1 MCKRTVTKGASAA
14 WFRLPRACT
23 LLLPL
28 LLAFLCSS
36 VPAACHGARG
46 GSSSSSSRPVRSP
59 PPRSPP
65 RVATNSS
72 RSSAS
77 SPASAASASAAAVVV
92 GRHVRS
98 YSHLTGDVRKR
109 KLFSFQKFFL
119 RIDKNGT
126 VNGTKSKDD
135 PFSIL
140 EIKSVDVGIVAIKGL
155 DSNYY
160 LAINKKGV
168 VYGAREFGT
177 DCKFVERIEENRY
190 NTYASAE
197 WRNKKKPMFV
207 GLSAN
212 GKPMRA
218 KKTRRKNTATHFL
231 PMPIQ

>member
-1 MCKRTVTKGASAA
+1 MCKWKVTKGAAA
-14 WFRLPRACT
+14 WFRLPCACT
-23 LLLPL
+23 LLLL
-28 LLAFLCSS
+28 LLALLGSS
-36 VPAACHGARG
+36 VPVACHGARSG
-46 GSSSSSSRPVRSP
+46 RPVRSP
-59 PPRSPP
+59 PHPPPPPRSPPRSPP

-72 RSSAS
+72 SSS
-77 SPASAASASAAAVVV
+77 STASAAVVVV

-109 KLFSFQKFFL
+109 KLFSYQKFFL

-197 WRNKKKPMFV
+197 WRNKKRPMFV

-231 PMPIQ
+231 PIPIP

>member
-36 VPAACHGARG
+36 VPAACHGA
-46 GSSSSSSRPVRSP
+46 
-59 PPRSPP
+59 
-65 RVATNSS
+65 VATNSS

-135 PFSIL
+135 PFSDDIYISKY
-140 EIKSVDVGIVAIKGL
+140 EYRETPNA
-155 DSNYY
+155 N
-160 LAINKKGV
+160 V
-168 VYGAREFGT
+168 VFACVLQREFGT

>member
-14 WFRLPRACT
+14 WFRPPRACT

-28 LLAFLCSS
+28 LLALLCSS

-46 GSSSSSSRPVRSP
+46 GGSNRPVRSP
-59 PPRSPP
+59 PPPP
-65 RVATNSS
+65 PHRAATNSS

-77 SPASAASASAAAVVV
+77 SPASAAVVVV

-109 KLFSFQKFFL
+109 KLFSYQKFFL

-231 PMPIQ
+231 PIPIP